1 MARGRN
7 HPNFSDLW
15 AIAREE
21 FAAGKAKFVD
31 SLRDI
36 ADPDELGQFAR
47 EWYLDPRRD
56 ARLLLFRY
64 LSYPLN
70 ALRHE
75 PLVKRLFKLA
85 DIAGDAETMAHFMVA
100 LDRVVRRRTKLKK
113 KYTYENTRG
122 WGREVRV
129 TEEEVQV
136 DVFDT
141 TPKEDWVVQQVHD
154 PRYAQWHRDRLKLDQ
169 RRLFSGKTRNYLR
182 RRAWRFFRLL
192 GRKSPAK
199 YVPAVC
205 VALKLYTDDDTA
217 DGLQL
222 LANWGLVHTLF
233 HFSPALVS
241 KPSGWVLAPGK
252 TLRDLTPEP
261 YHNTLWKEQPEAAL
275 DLITTAKARTVRQWA
290 MRWLAKES
298 PETLE
303 KLPLDTLL
311 DWLKAKDADLAE
323 FAAARLRTKTG
334 LESVP
339 LERWMSILDSA
350 PADALDV
357 VCELIGR
364 NVSGDKLSLFEAVR
378 FAKMRATPVAKL
390 GQQWLKGKVPT
401 SSAQIEAVLS
411 LRDAQAQPLRPELC
425 RWAAKTLSGVEN
437 FKPDWVMEFLDS
449 RHEDVRTVGLEWLE
463 TEQRAKDAPS
473 VWQRML
479 ESPYDN
485 IRLPM
490 VDRLEAIRVAGSES
504 DIYRPELV
512 RLLWATVLLNVHRG
526 GRQKGIVVRQM
537 CERLVRM
544 PDESKYLLPILA
556 VAVRSTRGIEFRTGL
571 TAVVRLQETK
581 PELGDAIGKAF
592 PELALVP
599 LSPGGRGVRGEGVG

>member
-7 HPNFSDLW
+7 TPDFSNAW
-15 AIAREE
+15 SVARVLFTDGEDR
-21 FAAGKAKFVD
+21 FVD
-31 SLRDI
+31 TLREI
-36 ADPDELGQFAR
+36 ADPDALGDFAR
-47 EWYLDPRRD
+47 EWYADPRPV

-85 DIAGDAETMAHFMVA
+85 DVAGDAETMAHFLVA
-100 LDRVVRRRTKLKK
+100 LDRTVRRRIKTKKR
-113 KYTYENTRG
+113 YTYENTRG
-122 WGREVRV
+122 WGREVKV
-129 TEEEVQV
+129 VEQEVQV

-141 TPKEDWVVQQVHD
+141 TPKEDWRLQYAFHPQQGQWY
-154 PRYAQWHRDRLKLDQ
+154 RAQLKLDQ
-169 RRLFSGKTRNYLR
+169 RRLFTPKTRAYLR

-192 GRKSPAK
+192 GRRFPEQ
-199 YVPAVC
+199 YVNTVC
-205 VALKLYTDDDTA
+205 VALQLYTDEDTA
-217 DGLQL
+217 DGLGL
-222 LANWGLVHTLF
+222 LANWGLVHILF
-233 HFSPALVS
+233 HFSPALMAR
-241 KPSGWVLAPGK
+241 PSGWVLAPGK
-252 TLRDLTPEP
+252 TLHDLTPEP
-261 YHNTLWKEQPEAAL
+261 YHNALWKRQSEAAL
-275 DLITTAKARTVRQWA
+275 DLLTTAKARTVRQWA

-311 DWLKAKDADLAE
+311 DWLKSPDADLAE
-323 FAAARLRTKTG
+323 FAAARLRTKSG

-339 LERWMSILDSA
+339 LERWLAILDGA

-357 VCELIGR
+357 VCDLIGR

-390 GQQWLKGKVPT
+390 GQQWLRGKVPT

-425 RWAAKTLSGVEN
+425 RWAAKTLSDVPA

-449 RHEDVRTVGLEWLE
+449 RHEDVRTVGLEWLDAD
-463 TEQRAKDAPS
+463 QRAKDAPS

-485 IRLPM
+485 IRLSM
-490 VDRLEAIRVAGSES
+490 VDRLEAITAAGADE
-504 DIYRPELV
+504 DIYHPELV

-526 GRQKGIVVRQM
+526 GRKKGLVVRQI
-537 CERLVRM
+537 CERLMRK
-544 PDESKYLLPILA
+544 PEESKHLLPILA

-571 TAVVRLQETK
+571 TAVVRLQEQK
-581 PELGDAIGKAF
+581 PELNEAIRRAF
-592 PELALVP
+592 PELTRETLV
-599 LSPGGRGVRGEGVG
+599 

>member
-1 MARGRN
+1 MAGRN
-7 HPNFSDLW
+7 TLDFSNAWSAARVQFSDGED
-15 AIAREE
+15 R
-21 FAAGKAKFVD
+21 FVD
-31 SLRDI
+31 TLRGI
-36 ADPDELGQFAR
+36 ADPDGLGDFAR
-47 EWYLDPRRD
+47 EWYSDPRPV

-85 DIAGDAETMAHFMVA
+85 DVAGDAETMAHFMVA
-100 LDRVVRRRTKLKK
+100 LDRTVRRRMKTKKR
-113 KYTYENTRG
+113 YTYENARG

-129 TEEEVQV
+129 IEEEVQV
-136 DVFDT
+136 DVFKES
-141 TPKEDWVVQQVHD
+141 PREDWIVQQIQH
-154 PRYAQWHRDRLKLDQ
+154 PQYSQWHRMKLDQ
-169 RRLFSGKTRNYLR
+169 CRLFSGKTRNYLR
-182 RRAWRFFRLL
+182 RRVWRFFRQL
-192 GRKSPAK
+192 GRRHPDK

-205 VALKLYTDDDTA
+205 VALKQYTDDDTA
-217 DGLQL
+217 DGLGL

-252 TLRDLTPEP
+252 TLHDLTPEP
-261 YHNTLWKEQPEAAL
+261 YHNDLWKRQPDAAL
-275 DLITTAKARTVRQWA
+275 DLISTAKARTVRQWA

-339 LERWMSILDSA
+339 LERWMSILDAA
-350 PADALDV
+350 PGDALDV

-378 FAKMRATPVAKL
+378 FAKMRAAPVARL
-390 GQQWLKGKVPT
+390 GQQWLRGKSPT

-425 RWAAKTLSGVEN
+425 RWAAKTLSDVPT

-449 RHEDVRTVGLEWLE
+449 RHEDVRAVGLEWLDAE
-463 TEQRAKDAPS
+463 PRAKDAPS

-490 VDRLEAIRVAGSES
+490 VDRLEVIRETGADG
-504 DIYRPELV
+504 DLYRPELV

-526 GRQKGIVVRQM
+526 GRQKGIVVRQI
-537 CERLVRM
+537 CERLVRK
-544 PDESKYLLPILA
+544 PDESKHLLPILA

-571 TAVVRLQETK
+571 TAVVFLQEQK
-581 PELGDAIGKAF
+581 PELAGAIEKAF
-592 PELALVP
+592 PELKREPV
-599 LSPGGRGVRGEGVG
+599 V

>member
-1 MARGRN
+1 MARGHN
-7 HPNFSDLW
+7 TPDFSAAW
-15 AIAREE
+15 QAARAQ
-21 FAAGKAKFVD
+21 FAAGESRFVD
-31 SLRDI
+31 TIRGI
-36 ADPDELGQFAR
+36 ADPDALGAFAR
-47 EWYLDPRRD
+47 EWYADPRPE

-85 DIAGDAETMAHFMVA
+85 DVGGDAETMAHFVAA
-100 LDRVVRRRTKLKK
+100 LDRVVRRRIRTKK
-113 KYTYENTRG
+113 KYTYENERG

-136 DVFDT
+136 DVFNE
-141 TPKEDWVVQQVHD
+141 TPREDWQIQHIIS
-154 PRYAQWHRDRLKLDQ
+154 PQGQYFRDRVNLFREQLNLPNC
-169 RRLFSGKTRNYLR
+169 RLFSAKTRNYLR

-192 GRKSPAK
+192 GRKSPDK
-199 YVPAVC
+199 YVSAVC

-217 DGLQL
+217 DGLGL

-261 YHNTLWKEQPEAAL
+261 YHNNLWKQQPEAVL
-275 DLITTAKARTVRQWA
+275 DLLTSAKARTVRQWA

-298 PETLE
+298 PETLD

-323 FAAARLRTKTG
+323 FAAGRLRTKTG
-334 LESVP
+334 LESAP
-339 LERWMSILDSA
+339 LERWLAILDGA

-364 NVSGDKLSLFEAVR
+364 NVSGEKLSLFEAVR

-390 GQQWLKGKVPT
+390 GQQWLRGKVPT
-401 SSAQIEAVLS
+401 SGAQVEAVLS

-425 RWAAKTLSGVEN
+425 RWAATTLSGVES

-449 RHEDVRTVGLEWLE
+449 RYEDVRTVGLEWLD

-490 VDRLEAIRVAGSES
+490 VDRLDAIREAGADD

-526 GRQKGIVVRQM
+526 GRQKGIVVRQI
-537 CERLVRM
+537 CDRLTRK
-544 PDESKYLLPILA
+544 PDESKHLLPILA

-581 PELGDAIGKAF
+581 PELIGAIEKAF
-592 PELALVP
+592 PELKREALI
-599 LSPGGRGVRGEGVG
+599 

>member
-7 HPNFSDLW
+7 TPDFSIHW
-15 AIAREE
+15 QVAREE
-21 FAAGKAKFVD
+21 LAAGLAKFVD
-31 SLRDI
+31 TLREI
-36 ADPDELGQFAR
+36 ADPDELGKFAR
-47 EWYLDPRRD
+47 EWYLDARPG

-85 DIAGDAETMAHFMVA
+85 DIAGDAETMAHFLVA
-100 LDRVVRRRTKLKK
+100 LDRTVRRRMKTKKR
-113 KYTYENTRG
+113 YTYENTRG

-141 TPKEDWVVQQVHD
+141 TPKEDWVVQQLQD

-182 RRAWRFFRLL
+182 RRAWRFFRLF
-192 GRKSPAK
+192 GRKNPDK
-199 YVPAVC
+199 YVSAVC
-205 VALKLYTDDDTA
+205 IALKLYTDDDTA
-217 DGLQL
+217 DGMGL
-222 LANWGLVHTLF
+222 LANWGLVHILF
-233 HFSPALVS
+233 HFSPALES
-241 KPSGWVLAPGK
+241 KPVGWVLASGK
-252 TLRDLTPEP
+252 TLRDLTAEP
-261 YHNTLWKEQPEAAL
+261 YFNDLWKRQPDAAL
-275 DLITTAKARTVRQWA
+275 DLLTGAKARTVRQWA

-303 KLPLDTLL
+303 QLPLDTLL

-339 LERWMSILDSA
+339 LERWLAILDSA

-390 GQQWLKGKVPT
+390 GQQWLRGKVPT
-401 SSAQIEAVLS
+401 SGAQIEAVLS

-425 RWAAKTLSGVEN
+425 RWAAKTLSEVSS

-449 RHEDVRTVGLEWLE
+449 RHEDVRIVGLEWLGAE
-463 TEQRAKDAPS
+463 PRANDAPS

-490 VDRLEAIRVAGSES
+490 VDRLEVIRAADADD

-526 GRQKGIVVRQM
+526 GRQKGIVVRQI
-537 CERLVRM
+537 CERLLKN
-544 PDESKYLLPILA
+544 PSESGHLLPILA

-571 TAVVRLQETK
+571 TAVVLLQEQK
-581 PELGDAIGKAF
+581 PELTGAIEKAF
-592 PELALVP
+592 PELRKEALI
-599 LSPGGRGVRGEGVG
+599 

>member
-1 MARGRN
+1 MARGHN
-7 HPNFSDLW
+7 TPDFSAAW
-15 AIAREE
+15 QAARTQ
-21 FAAGKAKFVD
+21 FAAGEARFVD
-31 SLRDI
+31 TIRGI
-36 ADPDELGQFAR
+36 ADPDALGEFAR
-47 EWYLDPRRD
+47 EWYADPRRD
-56 ARLLLFRY
+56 ARLLLHRY

-85 DIAGDAETMAHFMVA
+85 ATAGDAETMAHFMVA
-100 LDRVVRRRTKLKK
+100 LDRSVRRKVKTKKR
-113 KYTYENTRG
+113 YTYENERG

-129 TEEEVQV
+129 TEEEVPV
-136 DVFDT
+136 DVFGT
-141 TPKEDWVVQQVHD
+141 TPKDDWVVQSILHPVHG
-154 PRYAQWHRDRLKLDQ
+154 QWHRDRMKLENT
-169 RRLFSGKTRNYLR
+169 RLFSGKTRNYLR
-182 RRAWRFFRLL
+182 RRAWRFFRKIDQPLFGL
-192 GRKSPAK
+192 KEPTA

-205 VALKLYTDDDTA
+205 AALKLYTDDDTA
-217 DGLQL
+217 DGLGL
-222 LANWGLVHTLF
+222 LANWGLVHILF

-252 TLRDLTPEP
+252 TLRDLTAEP
-261 YHNTLWKEQPEAAL
+261 YHNHLWKQHPDAAL
-275 DLITTAKARTVRQWA
+275 DLLTSAKARTVRQWA

-323 FAAARLRTKTG
+323 FAAARLRLKTG
-334 LESVP
+334 LGSVP
-339 LERWMSILDSA
+339 LERWMSILDGA

-357 VCELIGR
+357 VCDLIGR
-364 NVSGDKLSLFEAVR
+364 NVSGEKLSLFEAVR

-390 GQQWLKGKVPT
+390 GLQWLRGKVPT

-425 RWAAKTLSGVEN
+425 RWAATTLSGVDS

-449 RHEDVRTVGLEWLE
+449 RHEDVRTVGLEWLDAD
-463 TEQRAKDAPS
+463 QRAKDAPS

-490 VDRLEAIRVAGSES
+490 VDRLDAIREAGAED

-526 GRQKGIVVRQM
+526 GRQKGVVVRQI
-537 CERLVRM
+537 CDRLTRK
-544 PDESKYLLPILA
+544 PDECKHLLTILA

-581 PELGDAIGKAF
+581 PELGEAIGRAF
-592 PELALVP
+592 PELKREQLI
-599 LSPGGRGVRGEGVG
+599 

>member
-7 HPNFSDLW
+7 TPDFSAAW
-15 AIAREE
+15 QTARDQL
-21 FAAGKAKFVD
+21 AAGDTRFVD
-31 SLRDI
+31 TLRGI
-36 ADPDELGQFAR
+36 ADPDALGDFAR
-47 EWYLDPRRD
+47 EWYSDSRPEAR
-56 ARLLLFRY
+56 RLLHLY
-64 LSYPLN
+64 LAQPLN

-75 PLVKRLFKLA
+75 PLVKRLFKMA
-85 DIAGDAETMAHFMVA
+85 DVAGDAETMAHFMVA
-100 LDRVVRRRTKLKK
+100 LDRTVRRKVKTKKN
-113 KYTYENTRG
+113 YTYENTRG

-129 TEEEVQV
+129 TEVEVQV
-136 DVFDT
+136 DVFGVV
-141 TPKEDWVVQQVHD
+141 PKEDWRLQHMLHPQHGQ
-154 PRYAQWHRDRLKLDQ
+154 YYRDQLKLDQ
-169 RRLFSGKTRNYLR
+169 CRLFSPKTRNYLR
-182 RRAWRFFRLL
+182 RRAWRFFRKLEQPL
-192 GRKSPAK
+192 FGLKKPNA

-217 DGLQL
+217 DGLGL
-222 LANWGLVHTLF
+222 LANWGLVHILF
-233 HFSPALVS
+233 HFSPAIIS

-252 TLRDLTPEP
+252 TLRDLTAEP
-261 YHNTLWKEQPEAAL
+261 YHNNLWKQRPEAAL
-275 DLITTAKARTVRQWA
+275 DLLTTAKARTVRQWV

-298 PETLE
+298 PETLD

-323 FAAARLRTKTG
+323 FAAARLRMKTG

-357 VCELIGR
+357 VCDLIGR
-364 NVSGDKLSLFEAVR
+364 NVSGEKLSLFEAIR

-390 GQQWLKGKVPT
+390 GQQWLRGKVPT

-425 RWAAKTLSGVEN
+425 RWAATTLSGVES

-449 RHEDVRTVGLEWLE
+449 RHEDVRTVGLEWLD
-463 TEQRAKDAPS
+463 TDPRAKDAPS

-490 VDRLEAIRVAGSES
+490 VDRLDAIREAGADD

-526 GRQKGIVVRQM
+526 GRQKGIVVRQI
-537 CERLVRM
+537 CERLTRK
-544 PDESKYLLPILA
+544 PDESKHLLPILA

-581 PELGDAIGKAF
+581 PELAGAIAKAF
-592 PELALVP
+592 PELSLVP
-599 LSPGGRGVRGEGVG
+599 LSP

>member
-1 MARGRN
+1 
-7 HPNFSDLW
+7 
-15 AIAREE
+15 
-21 FAAGKAKFVD
+21 
-31 SLRDI
+31 
-36 ADPDELGQFAR
+36 
-47 EWYLDPRRD
+47 
-56 ARLLLFRY
+56 
-64 LSYPLN
+64 
-70 ALRHE
+70 
-75 PLVKRLFKLA
+75 
-85 DIAGDAETMAHFMVA
+85 
-100 LDRVVRRRTKLKK
+100 
-113 KYTYENTRG
+113 
-122 WGREVRV
+122 
-129 TEEEVQV
+129 
-136 DVFDT
+136 
-141 TPKEDWVVQQVHD
+141 
-154 PRYAQWHRDRLKLDQ
+154 
-169 RRLFSGKTRNYLR
+169 
-182 RRAWRFFRLL
+182 
-192 GRKSPAK
+192 
-199 YVPAVC
+199 
-205 VALKLYTDDDTA
+205 
-217 DGLQL
+217 
-222 LANWGLVHTLF
+222 
-233 HFSPALVS
+233 VS

-252 TLRDLTPEP
+252 TLRDLTAEP
-261 YHNTLWKEQPEAAL
+261 YHNKLWKQQPEAAL
-275 DLITTAKARTVRQWA
+275 DLLTTAKARTVRQWA

-303 KLPLDTLL
+303 KLPLDSLL

-339 LERWMSILDSA
+339 LERWLAILDAA

-401 SSAQIEAVLS
+401 SGAQIEAVLS

-425 RWAAKTLSGVEN
+425 RWAATTLSGGEN

-449 RHEDVRTVGLEWLE
+449 RHEDVRTVGLEWLD
-463 TEQRAKDAPS
+463 TDPRAKDAPS

-490 VDRLEAIRVAGSES
+490 VDRLEALREAGTDD
-504 DIYRPELV
+504 DIFRPELV
-512 RLLWATVLLNVHRG
+512 RLLWATVLLNIHRG
-526 GRQKGIVVRQM
+526 GRQKGIVVRQI
-537 CERLVRM
+537 CDRLTRKQ
-544 PDESKYLLPILA
+544 DESKHLLPILA

-592 PELALVP
+592 PELKKEALI
-599 LSPGGRGVRGEGVG
+599 

>member
-7 HPNFSDLW
+7 TPDFSDLW

-31 SLRDI
+31 SIRDI
-36 ADPDELGQFAR
+36 ADPDELGKFAR
-47 EWYLDPRRD
+47 EWYLDPRPD
-56 ARLLLFRY
+56 ARLLLHRY

-85 DIAGDAETMAHFMVA
+85 DVGGDAETMAHFMVA
-100 LDRVVRRRTKLKK
+100 LDRTVRRRIKTKK
-113 KYTYENTRG
+113 KYTYENERG

-129 TEEEVQV
+129 TEVQVQV
-136 DVFDT
+136 DLFDT
-141 TPKEDWVVQQVHD
+141 TPREDWRLQYAFHPQQG
-154 PRYAQWHRDRLKLDQ
+154 QWYRDQLKLAEK
-169 RRLFSGKTRNYLR
+169 RLFSPKTRNYLR

-192 GRKSPAK
+192 GRRSPDK

-205 VALKLYTDDDTA
+205 VALKLYTDEDTA
-217 DGLQL
+217 DGLGL

-241 KPSGWVLAPGK
+241 KPRGWVLAPGK
-252 TLRDLTPEP
+252 SLRDLTAEP
-261 YHNTLWKEQPEAAL
+261 YRNDLWKGQPDAAL
-275 DLITTAKARTVRQWA
+275 DLLTGAKARTVRQWA

-303 KLPLDTLL
+303 KLALDTLL

-339 LERWMSILDSA
+339 LERWLAILDSA

-390 GQQWLKGKVPT
+390 GQQWLRGKVPT
-401 SSAQIEAVLS
+401 SGAQIEAVLS

-425 RWAAKTLSGVEN
+425 RWAAKTLSDVPA

-449 RHEDVRTVGLEWLE
+449 RHEDVRTVGLEWLDAD
-463 TEQRAKDAPS
+463 QRAKDAPS

-490 VDRLEAIRVAGSES
+490 VDRLEAIREAGADD

-526 GRQKGIVVRQM
+526 GRQKGVVVRQI
-537 CERLVRM
+537 CNRLLRT
-544 PDESKYLLPILA
+544 PAESGYLLPILA

-571 TAVVRLQETK
+571 TAVVRLQELK
-581 PELGDAIGKAF
+581 PELTGAIEKAF
-592 PELALVP
+592 PELKREALI
-599 LSPGGRGVRGEGVG
+599 

>member
-1 MARGRN
+1 MVMARGRN
-7 HPNFSDLW
+7 TPDFSVHW
-15 AIAREE
+15 QVAREE
-21 FAAGKAKFVD
+21 LAAGLAKFVD
-31 SLRDI
+31 TLREI
-36 ADPDELGQFAR
+36 ADPDALGQFTR
-47 EWYLDPRRD
+47 EWYLDTRPE

-85 DIAGDAETMAHFMVA
+85 DVGGDAETMAHFMVA
-100 LDRVVRRRTKLKK
+100 LDRTVRRRIKTKK

-122 WGREVRV
+122 WGREVKV

-141 TPKEDWVVQQVHD
+141 TPKEDWVVQQLQNSQ
-154 PRYAQWHRDRLKLDQ
+154 YGQWHRDRLKLDQ
-169 RRLFSGKTRNYLR
+169 RRLFSPKTRNYLR

-192 GRKSPAK
+192 GRRSPEK

-205 VALKLYTDDDTA
+205 VALKLYTDEDTA
-217 DGLQL
+217 DGLGL
-222 LANWGLVHTLF
+222 LANWGLIHTLF
-233 HFSPALVS
+233 HFSPALES
-241 KPSGWVLAPGK
+241 KPAGWVLASGK

-261 YHNTLWKEQPEAAL
+261 YFNNLWKRQPDAAL
-275 DLITTAKARTVRQWA
+275 DLLTSAKARTVRQWA

-311 DWLKAKDADLAE
+311 DWLKGKDADLAE

-339 LERWMSILDSA
+339 LERWLAILDSA

-364 NVSGDKLSLFEAVR
+364 NVSGEKLSLFETVR

-390 GQQWLKGKVPT
+390 GQQWLRGKVPT

-425 RWAAKTLSGVEN
+425 RWASKTLSEVPT

-449 RHEDVRTVGLEWLE
+449 RHEDTRTVGLEWLDA
-463 TEQRAKDAPS
+463 EQRAKDAPS

-490 VDRLEAIRVAGSES
+490 VDRLEAIRAAGADD

-526 GRQKGIVVRQM
+526 GRQKGIVVRQI
-537 CERLVRM
+537 CDRLLKT
-544 PDESKYLLPILA
+544 PAESGHLLPILA

-571 TAVVRLQETK
+571 TAVVRLQEQK
-581 PELGDAIGKAF
+581 PELAGVIENAF
-592 PELALVP
+592 PELSITP
-599 LSPGGRGVRGEGVG
+599 LSP

>member
-7 HPNFSDLW
+7 TPDFSAQW
-15 AIAREE
+15 AEARTQ
-21 FAAGKAKFVD
+21 FAKGEDWFVTTI
-31 SLRDI
+31 RQI
-36 ADPDELGQFAR
+36 ADPDGLGKFAR
-47 EWYLDPRRD
+47 EWYLDPRPD
-56 ARLLLFRY
+56 ARLLLHRY

-85 DIAGDAETMAHFMVA
+85 DLAGDAETMAHFLVA
-100 LDRVVRRRTKLKK
+100 LDRTVRRRMKTKKR
-113 KYTYENTRG
+113 YTYENTRG
-122 WGREVRV
+122 WGREVKV
-129 TEEEVQV
+129 IEEEVAV
-136 DVFDT
+136 EVFKES
-141 TPKEDWVVQQVHD
+141 PREDWIVQQIQH
-154 PRYAQWHRDRLKLDQ
+154 PQYGQWHRTKLDQ
-169 RRLFSGKTRNYLR
+169 CRLFSGKTRNYLR

-192 GRKSPAK
+192 GRRNPDK

-205 VALKLYTDDDTA
+205 IALKLYTDDDTA
-217 DGLQL
+217 DGMALF
-222 LANWGLVHTLF
+222 ANWGLVHTLF
-233 HFSPALVS
+233 HFSPALEA
-241 KPSGWVLAPGK
+241 KPAGWGLAKGK
-252 TLRDLTPEP
+252 TLRDLSAEP
-261 YHNTLWKEQPEAAL
+261 YFNQLWKRQPEAAL

-290 MRWLAKES
+290 MRWLTKES

-364 NVSGDKLSLFEAVR
+364 NVGGDKLSLFEAVR
-378 FAKMRATPVAKL
+378 FAKMRAAPVAKL
-390 GQQWLKGKVPT
+390 GQQWLRGKVPT
-401 SSAQIEAVLS
+401 SGAQIEAVLS
-411 LRDAQAQPLRPELC
+411 LRDAQAQPLRPEMC
-425 RWAAKTLSGVEN
+425 RWAAKTLSGLEN
-437 FKPDWVMEFLDS
+437 FKPDWVMEYLDS
-449 RHEDVRTVGLEWLE
+449 RHEDVRTVGLEWLD
-463 TEQRAKDAPS
+463 TEQRAKDAPT

-485 IRLPM
+485 IRMPM
-490 VDRLEAIRVAGSES
+490 VDRLEAIRDEKGE

-526 GRQKGIVVRQM
+526 GRQKGIVVRQI
-537 CERLVRM
+537 CEQMMRK
-544 PDESKYLLPILA
+544 PDESKHLLPILA

-571 TAVVRLQETK
+571 TAVVRLQEQK
-581 PELGDAIGKAF
+581 PELGDAIGKAL
-592 PELALVP
+592 PELTLVP
-599 LSPGGRGVRGEGVG
+599 LSAG

>member
-1 MARGRN
+1 MARGRYA
-7 HPNFSDLW
+7 PDFSVHW
-15 AIAREE
+15 QVAREE
-21 FAAGKAKFVD
+21 LAAGLAKFVD
-31 SLRDI
+31 TLREI
-36 ADPDELGQFAR
+36 ADPDALGEFAR
-47 EWYLDPRRD
+47 EWYTDPRPE

-85 DIAGDAETMAHFMVA
+85 DVGGDAETMAHFMVA
-100 LDRVVRRRTKLKK
+100 LDRTVRRRIKTKK
-113 KYTYENTRG
+113 KYTYENVRG

-141 TPKEDWVVQQVHD
+141 TPREDWRLQYAFHPQQGQWY
-154 PRYAQWHRDRLKLDQ
+154 RAQLKLDQ
-169 RRLFSGKTRNYLR
+169 RRLFSPKTRNYLR

-192 GRKSPAK
+192 GRRNPEK

-205 VALKLYTDDDTA
+205 VALKLYTDEDTA
-217 DGLQL
+217 DGLGL

-241 KPSGWVLAPGK
+241 KPAGWVLATGK
-252 TLRDLTPEP
+252 TLRDLSAEP
-261 YHNTLWKEQPEAAL
+261 YRNDLWKRQPDAAL
-275 DLITTAKARTVRQWA
+275 DLLTTAKARTVRQWA

-311 DWLKAKDADLAE
+311 DWLKANDADLAE

-339 LERWMSILDSA
+339 LERWLAILDSA
-350 PADALDV
+350 PAVALDV

-390 GQQWLKGKVPT
+390 GQQWLRGQVPT

-425 RWAAKTLSGVEN
+425 RWAATTLSGVEN

-449 RHEDVRTVGLEWLE
+449 RHEDVRAVGLEWLD
-463 TEQRAKDAPS
+463 TDQRAKDAPS

-490 VDRLEAIRVAGSES
+490 VDRLEAIRTAGADD

-526 GRQKGIVVRQM
+526 GRQKGVVVRQI
-537 CERLVRM
+537 CDRLLKT
-544 PDESKYLLPILA
+544 PTESGHLLPILA

-571 TAVVRLQETK
+571 SAVVRLQEQK
-581 PELGDAIGKAF
+581 PELTGAIEKAF
-592 PELALVP
+592 PELRKEAFI
-599 LSPGGRGVRGEGVG
+599 